1 MSHDLK
7 ADKFLKKIL
16 GSLGYKIFPK
26 NTVKTERFIE
36 SLSVNCADLIK
47 LLIDKKKINNVMQV
61 GANDGKSDDFL
72 RSSINK
78 DTKVLLIEPIESAFL
93 DLKNNY
99 SDFTNVEFINKA
111 IDIEK
116 GKKKIYSVNPTHY
129 DYYKKKYNSED
140 VNWLTVLASFDESH
154 LINHGVKPNHI
165 HSTDVD
171 CTTFKDLIEQYN
183 FNKLDLLII
192 DTEGYDNVL
201 VKNFIENT
209 KIRPLIIFEWIHMKK
224 DDAKNVIELLEANN
238 YKFFKLNKDLIC
250 IQNNYF

>member
-26 NTVKTERFIE
+26 DTVKTERFIE
-36 SLSVNCADLIK
+36 SLSINCGDLIK

-116 GKKKIYSVNPTHY
+116 GKKKIYSVSPTHY
-129 DYYKKKYNSED
+129 DYYKKKYNSKD
-140 VNWLTVLASFDESH
+140 VSWLTVLASFEESH

-201 VKNFIENT
+201 VKNFLEDT

-224 DDAKNVIELLEANN
+224 NDAKNVIELLEANN

>member
-26 NTVKTERFIE
+26 DTVKTERFIE
-36 SLSVNCADLIK
+36 SLSINCGDLIK

-78 DTKVLLIEPIESAFL
+78 DTKVILVEPIESVFL

-111 IDIEK
+111 IDIKK
-116 GKKKIYSVNPTHY
+116 GKKKIYSVNPVNY
-129 DYYKKKYNSED
+129 DYYKKKFQSED
-140 VNWLTVLASFDESH
+140 VNWLTVLASFEESH
-154 LINHGVKPNHI
+154 LKNHGVKSNHI
-165 HSTDVD
+165 QSTDVD
-171 CTTFKDLIEQYN
+171 CTTFNDLIREYN

-192 DTEGYDNVL
+192 DTEGYDNIL
-201 VKNFIENT
+201 VKNFIEEINP
-209 KIRPLIIFEWIHMKK
+209 IQQP
-224 DDAKNVIELLEANN
+224 VIKE
-238 YKFFKLNKDLIC
+238 
-250 IQNNYF
+250 

>member
-26 NTVKTERFIE
+26 DTVKTERFIE
-36 SLSVNCADLIK
+36 SLSINCGDLIK
-47 LLIDKKKINNVMQV
+47 LLIDKKKINNVLQV

-116 GKKKIYSVNPTHY
+116 GKKKIYSVNPTHC
-129 DYYKKKYNSED
+129 DYYKKKYKSKD
-140 VNWLTVLASFDESH
+140 VNWLTVLASFEESH

-201 VKNFIENT
+201 VKNFIEDT

-224 DDAKNVIELLEANN
+224 NDAKNVIELLEANN

>member
-1 MSHDLK
+1 M
-7 ADKFLKKIL
+7 
-16 GSLGYKIFPK
+16 
-26 NTVKTERFIE
+26 
-36 SLSVNCADLIK
+36 
-47 LLIDKKKINNVMQV
+47 
-61 GANDGKSDDFL
+61 
-72 RSSINK
+72 
-78 DTKVLLIEPIESAFL
+78 
-93 DLKNNY
+93 
-99 SDFTNVEFINKA
+99 
-111 IDIEK
+111 
-116 GKKKIYSVNPTHY
+116 
-129 DYYKKKYNSED
+129 
-140 VNWLTVLASFDESH
+140 ASFEESH

-201 VKNFIENT
+201 VKNFIEDT

-224 DDAKNVIELLEANN
+224 NDAKNVIELLEANN

>member
-1 MSHDLK
+1 MSHDSK

-26 NTVKTERFIE
+26 DTVKTERFIE
-36 SLSVNCADLIK
+36 SLSINCGDLIK

-78 DTKVLLIEPIESAFL
+78 DTKVILVEPIESAFL

-116 GKKKIYSVNPTHY
+116 AKKKIYSVNPTHY

-224 DDAKNVIELLEANN
+224 NDAKNVIELLEANN

>member
-26 NTVKTERFIE
+26 DTVKTERFIE
-36 SLSVNCADLIK
+36 SLSINCGDLIK

-129 DYYKKKYNSED
+129 DYYEKKYKSKD
-140 VNWLTVLASFDESH
+140 VSWLTVLASFEESH

-165 HSTDVD
+165 YSTDVD

-201 VKNFIENT
+201 VKNFIEDT

-224 DDAKNVIELLEANN
+224 NDAKNVIELLEANN

>member
-26 NTVKTERFIE
+26 DTVKTERFIE
-36 SLSVNCADLIK
+36 SLSINCGDLVK

-78 DTKVLLIEPIESAFL
+78 DTKVILVEPIESVFL

-111 IDIEK
+111 IDIKK
-116 GKKKIYSVNPTHY
+116 GKKKIYSVNPSNY
-129 DYYKKKYNSED
+129 DYYEKKYQSQD
-140 VNWLTVLASFDESH
+140 VSWLTVLASFDKNH
-154 LINHGVKPNHI
+154 LINHGVKLNHI

-171 CTTFKDLIEQYN
+171 TTTFNDLIEQYN
-183 FNKLDLLII
+183 FNELDLLII

-201 VKNFIENT
+201 VKNFIEDTN
-209 KIRPLIIFEWIHMKK
+209 IRPIMIFEWIHMKETE
-224 DDAKNVIELLEANN
+224 AKHVIELLEANN
-238 YKFFKLNKDLIC
+238 YKFLKINKDLIC

>member
-26 NTVKTERFIE
+26 DTVKTERFIE
-36 SLSVNCADLIK
+36 SLSINCGDLIK

-129 DYYKKKYNSED
+129 DYYKKKYNSKD
-140 VNWLTVLASFDESH
+140 VSWLTVLASFEESH

-201 VKNFIENT
+201 VKNFLEDT

-224 DDAKNVIELLEANN
+224 NDAKNVIELLEANN